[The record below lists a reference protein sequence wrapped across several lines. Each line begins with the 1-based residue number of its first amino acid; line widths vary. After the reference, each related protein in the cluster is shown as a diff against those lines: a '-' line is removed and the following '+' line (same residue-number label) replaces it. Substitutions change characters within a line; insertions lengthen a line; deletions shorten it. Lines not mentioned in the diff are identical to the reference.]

1 VKLLEVTLFEV
12 KLFEVTLFEVKLFE
26 VTLFEVKLFEVKL
39 FEVTQ
44 ILKTTT
50 KMKFLLLPLPSLLL
64 IYFSYF

>member
-1 VKLLEVTLFEV
+1 VKLSVKLFEV
-12 KLFEVTLFEVKLFE
+12 KLFEVK
-26 VTLFEVKLFEVKL
+26 LFEVKLFEVKL

-44 ILKTTT
+44 ILKTT